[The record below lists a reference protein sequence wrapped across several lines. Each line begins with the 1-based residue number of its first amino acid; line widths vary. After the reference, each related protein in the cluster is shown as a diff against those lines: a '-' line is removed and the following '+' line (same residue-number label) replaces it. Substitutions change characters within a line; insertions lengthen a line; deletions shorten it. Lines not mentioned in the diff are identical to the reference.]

1 MNDRVEAEDATQE
14 ACITMYRTIAELRS
28 AAAFRVWFYRIVV
41 REAAARKRKQARQVK
56 AVVAI
61 PDPVDETALI
71 DVWNALA
78 TLPDSLRSVVVLRYF
93 EDLSSREIASVLRI
107 PDGTVRALMLS
118 YDLPGAGRRSN
129 HLLTVV
135 LANPAAYTAK
145 PNDTRSK
152 PVPHSDDVMITER
165 VSEQWTVGGE
175 VVLLLPPSTMT
186 VAEIAHMK
194 RAMNAHSR
202 LP

>member
-1 MNDRVEAEDATQE
+1 MKT
-14 ACITMYRTIAELRS
+14 
-28 AAAFRVWFYRIVV
+28 
-41 REAAARKRKQARQVK
+41 ARQVK

-78 TLPDSLRSVVVLRYF
+78 TLPDSLRSVVVLGYF

-107 PDGTVRALMLS
+107 PDGTVSALMLS

-175 VVLLLPPSTMT
+175 VVLL
-186 VAEIAHMK
+186 VASEHDDRCGNCAHEACDECPLASSLVGFTRPIE
-194 RAMNAHSR
+194 RAAWWHERR
-202 LP
+202 LAFGPRTL